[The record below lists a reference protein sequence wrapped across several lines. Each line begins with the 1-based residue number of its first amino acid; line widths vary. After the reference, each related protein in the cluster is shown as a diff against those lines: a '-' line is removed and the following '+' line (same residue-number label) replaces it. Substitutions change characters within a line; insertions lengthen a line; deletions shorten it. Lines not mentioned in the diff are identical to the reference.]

1 MTKTL
6 TFDTM
11 YTATAIANFFIE
23 KGKQEGKLVDQMKV
37 QKLVYF
43 AHGWFLAITGKP
55 LINETIEAWRFGPV
69 IPSLYHSLKYSG
81 NLPITKSIEVSQFDN
96 STIAD
101 DANTELQA
109 YLNRIWNL
117 YSPFTGIQ
125 LSNMTHEE
133 GTPWAKIAKEFDHR
147 IPANMD
153 IDDQLIK
160 EYFSDQRS
168 KTSEP

>member
-1 MTKTL
+1 MTKTP

-23 KGKQEGKLVDQMKV
+23 KGKLEGKPVDQMKV

-147 IPANMD
+147 IPANKD

>member
-1 MTKTL
+1 
-6 TFDTM
+6 M

-23 KGKQEGKLVDQMKV
+23 KGKQEGKPVDQMKV

-43 AHGWFLAITGKP
+43 AHGWYLSIAGKP
-55 LINETIEAWRFGPV
+55 LLNEAIEAWRFGPV
-69 IPSLYHSLKYSG
+69 ISSLYHSLKYSG
-81 NLPITKSIEVSQFDN
+81 NAPITKSIEITQADRL
-96 STIAD
+96 TIAD
-101 DANTELQA
+101 DSDTELRA

-147 IPANMD
+147 IPAGKD
-153 IDDQLIK
+153 IDDQSIK
-160 EYFSDQRS
+160 EYFSDQRN

>member
-1 MTKTL
+1 
-6 TFDTM
+6 M

-23 KGKQEGKLVDQMKV
+23 KGKQEGKPVDQMKV

-43 AHGWFLAITGKP
+43 AHGWYLAITEKP
-55 LINETIEAWRFGPV
+55 LINESIEAWRFGPV

-81 NLPITKSIEVSQFDN
+81 NLPITKPIETSQLD
-96 STIAD
+96 SLTMAD
-101 DANTELQA
+101 DSNSEVHA
-109 YLNRIWNL
+109 YLNRIWNW

-147 IPANMD
+147 IPANKD

-160 EYFSDQRS
+160 EYFWDQRT